1 MSWRLLPA
9 VFVALLT
16 IGLVSSST
24 VILAP
29 PEGMAT
35 YPEVIAGVGNDGA
48 GGFIVVVPFNM
59 TPNGTPV
66 VPGAWVG
73 DFYPNG
79 SLKWGENVKGAP
91 LHPSPR
97 IIKATANGSIL
108 LIGQSDEGNH
118 TDVWVIKLG
127 EDGRLLWSK
136 DYLLN
141 VSPGWIMTV
150 DDIVQAG
157 NQILIATHVD
167 SFRGEKQVTVPV
179 VLALDGNGKP
189 LWAGEYRIPHGP
201 GELYSTAIGKVR
213 DGYYLILH
221 DERNWYYLRLDKE
234 GNPIGAWR
242 VTSSL
247 NGFFI
252 KSALSL
258 GDTVYFLGGSSN
270 GTVLGAI
277 VGNSTIWAKLYTM
290 IPEKTCTEKSENTTI
305 LSTSAFSTEPAPA
318 LTVSENYLLFQPT
331 VVKAFKLTCDGG
343 LNTTYAVI
351 KTDTMGIVESSF
363 VAVTEGKDVKEI
375 VPLGDFGEPEGVSA
389 SGNSFIALWRRTT
402 ASGATLHFQGFAIL
416 SNLQSKPEG
425 SVIGTY
431 GFRVNVMPV
440 NVELTL
446 GPRATWE
453 ELGVKAVDELVT
465 VEKTKEVPVRVV
477 TTEGSPKRSICGPGI
492 ILLLTLLVALR
503 RRK

>member
-1 MSWRLLPA
+1 MSWRVPPA

-16 IGLVSSST
+16 IGLVSGSA

-35 YPEVIAGVGNDGA
+35 YPEVIAGVGSDGD
-48 GGFIVVVPFNM
+48 GGFVVVVPFNM
-59 TPNGTPV
+59 TSNGTPV

-97 IIKATANGSIL
+97 IFRATANGSIL

-118 TDVWVIKLG
+118 TDIWVIKLDR
-127 EDGRLLWSK
+127 DGKLLWSK

-150 DDIVQAG
+150 DDAVQAG
-157 NQILIATHVD
+157 NEILIATHVD
-167 SFRGEKQVTVPV
+167 SFRGNEQVTVPV
-179 VLALDGNGKP
+179 VLALDGNGKL
-189 LWAGEYRIPHGP
+189 LWAREYRIPHGP
-201 GELYSTAIGKVR
+201 GELYSTAIGKVG

-234 GNPIGAWR
+234 GNPVGTWK

-247 NGFFI
+247 KGFFI

-258 GDTVYFLGGSSN
+258 GNTVYFLGGSSN

-277 VGNSTIWAKLYTM
+277 VGNSTIWAKLYIL
-290 IPEKTCTEKSENTTI
+290 IPEKTCTEKSENVTV
-305 LSTSAFSTEPAPA
+305 LSTRTSSTEPAPA
-318 LTVSENYLLFQPT
+318 LTVSGNYLLFQPT
-331 VVKAFKLTCDGG
+331 VVEAFRLACNDG

-351 KTDTMGIVESSF
+351 KTDTMGIVVGSF
-363 VAVTEGKDVKEI
+363 VAVSNGMPWEKTTLPEF
-375 VPLGDFGEPEGVSA
+375 LSEPVGVSA
-389 SGNSFIALWRRTT
+389 NGNSFIAIWRETT
-402 ASGATLHFQGFAIL
+402 ASGAVLHFRGFAIL

-425 SVIGTY
+425 PVIGTY

-440 NVELTL
+440 DVELTP
-446 GPRATWE
+446 GPVATKG
-453 ELGVKAVDELVT
+453 ELDVKT
-465 VEKTKEVPVRVV
+465 VEEPVTIEKTQGVPVKVF
-477 TTEGSPKRSICGPGI
+477 TTEESSEGSICGPGI
-492 ILLLTLLVALR
+492 ILLLSLLVALR
-503 RRK
+503 RRG